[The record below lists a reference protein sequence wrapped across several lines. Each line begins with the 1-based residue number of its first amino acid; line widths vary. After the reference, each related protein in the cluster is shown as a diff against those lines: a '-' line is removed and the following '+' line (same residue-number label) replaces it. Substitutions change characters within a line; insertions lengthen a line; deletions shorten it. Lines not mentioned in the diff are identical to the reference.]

1 MTQKAKD
8 NLITL
13 GFAISSIICITC
25 FIPLITYIAFFALV
39 VFAVLWFT
47 KTNVGQKVYNN
58 FLNAIGNDDDIDD
71 FEYVD

>member
-8 NLITL
+8 ILINL

-25 FIPLITYIAFFALV
+25 FIPIITYIAFFAFI
-39 VFAVLWFT
+39 VFAVLWIK
-47 KTNVGQKVYNN
+47 KTNIGQKVYNN
-58 FLNAIGNDDDIDD
+58 FLNSIGKDDDMDD

>member
-8 NLITL
+8 ILINL

-25 FIPLITYIAFFALV
+25 FISIITYIAFFAFI
-39 VFAVLWFT
+39 VFAVLWIK
-47 KTNVGQKVYNN
+47 KTTIGQKVYSD
-58 FLNAIGNDDDIDD
+58 FLNAIGKDDDIDD

>member
-13 GFAISSIICITC
+13 GFAMSAIICITC
-25 FIPLITYIAFFALV
+25 FIPLITYIAFFAFV

-58 FLNAIGNDDDIDD
+58 FLNAIGTDDDIDD

>member
-8 NLITL
+8 ILINL

-25 FIPLITYIAFFALV
+25 FIPIITYIAFFAFI
-39 VFAVLWFT
+39 VFAVLWIK
-47 KTNVGQKVYNN
+47 KTNIGQKVYNN
-58 FLNAIGNDDDIDD
+58 FLNSIGKDDDIDD

>member
-8 NLITL
+8 NLISL
-13 GFAISSIICITC
+13 GFAMSAIICITSDM
-25 FIPLITYIAFFALV
+25 PLITYITFIAFV
-39 VFAVLWFT
+39 VFAVLWIT

-58 FLNAIGNDDDIDD
+58 FLDAIGKDDDIDD